1 MPRSNCL
8 IRQEERTMYGRGSV
22 SALISGGVTT
32 GSGVAIL
39 PYTSGNPMGAILAYT
54 AITIGVLILG
64 SQIAVRVLR
73 KIYQK

>member
-1 MPRSNCL
+1 
-8 IRQEERTMYGRGSV
+8 MYGRGSV
-22 SALISGGVTT
+22 SAIISGGVTT

-39 PYTSGNPMGAILAYT
+39 PYTAGNPTGAILAYT

-64 SQIAVRVLR
+64 SQLIVRILR